1 MNVAIFLYGEY
12 RQFELAVEIY
22 KDKFNFFNTDYY
34 VSSWDYSR
42 ERCEL
47 RTYDVEHFV
56 TEDKIKKYLPN
67 ALISLRKDK
76 DRVGRFTTKI
86 YQHLSICVDMCKN
99 TRKKYDM
106 VIVKR
111 IDGFE
116 IFDNSLFDNV
126 DSNSLYTMNG
136 LSDGV
141 KFDFGDLFFYGGV
154 EPVFQFIKG
163 FYKKIELGLLANVH
177 GHPDEFLYESDIS
190 VKKFPIKVNSC
201 LIRPNMLDIFRNCK
215 SYGDIDKNI
224 LDANSKATSEW
235 YDKLRKTI
243 SKV

>member
-1 MNVAIFLYGEY
+1 MNVAVFLYGEY

-47 RTYDVEHFV
+47 GTYDEEHFV

-99 TRKKYDM
+99 TRKKYVLHYM
-106 VIVKR
+106 LIAHA
-111 IDGFE
+111 
-116 IFDNSLFDNV
+116 FD
-126 DSNSLYTMNG
+126 
-136 LSDGV
+136 
-141 KFDFGDLFFYGGV
+141 
-154 EPVFQFIKG
+154 I
-163 FYKKIELGLLANVH
+163 
-177 GHPDEFLYESDIS
+177 
-190 VKKFPIKVNSC
+190 
-201 LIRPNMLDIFRNCK
+201 
-215 SYGDIDKNI
+215 
-224 LDANSKATSEW
+224 
-235 YDKLRKTI
+235 
-243 SKV
+243 